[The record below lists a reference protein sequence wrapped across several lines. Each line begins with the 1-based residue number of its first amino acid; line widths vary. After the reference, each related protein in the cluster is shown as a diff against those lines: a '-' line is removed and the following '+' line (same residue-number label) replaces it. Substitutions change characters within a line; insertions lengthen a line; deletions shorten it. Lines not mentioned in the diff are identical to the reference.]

1 MVKSEPAPITEE
13 DGPFS
18 YSYIAVMG
26 VPGIRLDDAD
36 DDLHL
41 FSFPELNAT
50 AVLTKDW
57 DQHCQHIDRSSAIAL
72 LLLTAFRGRTRF
84 KRISVWTNRLFR
96 KLFGATFLFK
106 RNLAREERNA
116 QIARH
121 KEHTSPGCYLVYRAN
136 GALLE
141 PARLQS
147 ARKIDRIGF
156 GFDVINGEPYRS
168 IHSAALH
175 AVATSISLLI
185 DQGTGS
191 PEINEIG
198 DIILL
203 QGSRDLILYPR
214 RIEMGAVGVVTSASP
229 NANALS
235 ELRQYVPLIAADR
248 RIETAV
254 SLFVQSHRRDGDNLR
269 AFIPAWSALELLVN
283 RLARIVR
290 KDWEKLLQEANLPD
304 WDKNLSGVSPE
315 KYRMR
320 DRFFSV
326 ACTLN
331 LEGANDDC
339 VKFNKSNDLRSGY
352 YHRNEV
358 RERDLPTNEIRSLFR
373 KYLALAI
380 LYQRPT
386 TGQDQAQPAAD
397 PPLSA

>member
-1 MVKSEPAPITEE
+1 MVKSEPTPITEE

-41 FSFPELNAT
+41 FSFPELSAT
-50 AVLTKDW
+50 AILTKDW
-57 DQHCQHIDRSSAIAL
+57 DQHCRHIDRSSAIAL

-84 KRISVWTNRLFR
+84 KRISVWTNSLFRRLFGTTS
-96 KLFGATFLFK
+96 LFE
-106 RNLAREERNA
+106 RNLAREERNS

-141 PARLQS
+141 PPQLQS
-147 ARKIDRIGF
+147 ARRIDRMGF
-156 GFDVINGEPYRS
+156 GFDVINGEQYRS
-168 IHSAALH
+168 IHSAVLH

-185 DQGTGS
+185 DQGTGC

-203 QGSRDLILYPR
+203 KGNDDLILYPR

-229 NANALS
+229 NATALG
-235 ELRQYVPLIAADR
+235 ELRQYVAFIAADR

-254 SLFVQSHRRDGDNLR
+254 SLFVQSLRRDGDNLR

-290 KDWEKLLQEANLPD
+290 KDWETLLQGANLPD
-304 WDKNLSGVSPE
+304 WDKTLAGVSPE
-315 KYRMR
+315 EYRMR

-331 LEGANDDC
+331 LEGASDDC
-339 VKFNKSNDLRSGY
+339 VKFNRSNNLRSGY

-358 RERDLPTNEIRSLFR
+358 RELDLPTEEIRSLFR

-386 TGQDQAQPAAD
+386 TRKDY
-397 PPLSA
+397 S